1 MGCFTP
7 IGPSRASLGW
17 KKRLCRMTALS
28 VALMTVG
35 KRWIPL
41 DHRLARDDALSISPV
56 MFYAAGYG

>member
-1 MGCFTP
+1 
-7 IGPSRASLGW
+7 
-17 KKRLCRMTALS
+17 MTALS